1 MGPKNGKALEKV
13 LAKKSTKKKP
23 AKSLFVFSGKI
34 DAVERAKANAIMKIY
49 EIFARKTDLLPI
61 YVVAPTKDTAR
72 DKYFGA
78 LYPDYGSVERIDAGK
93 RIESMIQIQ
102 FN

>member
-1 MGPKNGKALEKV
+1 MPRKNNVLEKV
-13 LAKKSTKKKP
+13 LNKKP
-23 AKSLFVFSGKI
+23 TPRKSNKGLFVFSSKS
-34 DAVERAKANAIMKIY
+34 DAVEKAKTNAIMKVY
-49 EIFARKTDLLPI
+49 EIFPRKIDLLPI
-61 YVVAPTKDTAR
+61 YVVAPSKDTAR

-78 LYPDYGSVERIDAGK
+78 LYPDYGPIERIDAGK

>member
-1 MGPKNGKALEKV
+1 MARKNNALEKV
-13 LAKKSTKKKP
+13 LNKKP
-23 AKSLFVFSGKI
+23 IPRKSNKGLFVFSSKN
-34 DAVERAKANAIMKIY
+34 DAVEKAKPNVIMKVY
-49 EIFARKTDLLPI
+49 EIFARKTDLLPM

-72 DKYFGA
+72 DKYFRA
-78 LYPDYGSVERIDAGK
+78 LYPDYGPIEMVDAGK